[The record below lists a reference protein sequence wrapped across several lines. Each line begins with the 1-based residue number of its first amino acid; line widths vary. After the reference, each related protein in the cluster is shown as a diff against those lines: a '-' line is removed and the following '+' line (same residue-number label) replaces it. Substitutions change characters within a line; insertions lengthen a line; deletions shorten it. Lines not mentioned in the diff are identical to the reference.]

1 MKTLSLTAIGLLFCC
16 ASVVQAADL
25 FGYNP
30 NNPTTPNPTGF
41 NATGLNN
48 IASRFTVG
56 SSNVTVNFIRYYAGG
71 NGTVSPS
78 ISIWSSTTGTLDGF
92 RPDALVAGAT
102 GTFTPTQTS
111 TPYTNPYTIT
121 FSSPVTLNANTS
133 YYVVVDA
140 TQITATAAAGF
151 VAGVAQISN
160 FTAFGTTATP
170 NSRLITQTG
179 STWANFSSSSFLP
192 YTIGMTSVP
201 EPSTYLLGTIAT
213 AAIAYVGRRRKMA
226 AKA

>member
-1 MKTLSLTAIGLLFCC
+1 MKLTFQCVLALLFGSIS
-16 ASVVQAADL
+16 AQAADL

-30 NNPTTPNPTGF
+30 NIPATPNPVGF
-41 NATGLNN
+41 NVTGLNN

-56 SSNVTVNFIRYYAGG
+56 SSNVTVDFIRYYAGG

-78 ISIWSSTTGTLDGF
+78 ISIWSATTGTLDGF

-121 FSSPVTLNANTS
+121 FSSPVTLTANTS

-140 TQITATAAAGF
+140 TQITSTAATGF
-151 VAGVAQISN
+151 VAGAAQTST
-160 FTAFGTTATP
+160 FTAFGGTTATP

-179 STWANFSSSSFLP
+179 STWANYSSSTFLP
-192 YTIGMTSVP
+192 YTIGLTNVP

-213 AAIAYVGRRRKMA
+213 AAIAYVGRRRKA
-226 AKA
+226 SAKA